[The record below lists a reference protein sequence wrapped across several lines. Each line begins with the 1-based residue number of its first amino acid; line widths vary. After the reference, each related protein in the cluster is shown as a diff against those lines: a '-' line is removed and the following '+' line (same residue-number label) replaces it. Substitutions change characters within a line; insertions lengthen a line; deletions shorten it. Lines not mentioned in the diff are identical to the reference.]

1 MIQIN
6 TLHCTKQIIG
16 STRWGVNVTNCRS
29 LKTSMNAR
37 EEEVDS
43 PRDLLLVDGSDR
55 IRSTLAAAIGKWGYA
70 VTACRSAREALR
82 AAEDAPPDY
91 VITELKLPD
100 DSGLEFLSLLKRVA
114 PEARVIV
121 LTSYASIATAVEAI
135 KRGAANYLIK
145 PSTTEQIIHALSR
158 QSADPCVVS
167 PAPKP
172 LSIDRLEWEYINWM
186 LLEHEGN
193 LSAAARALSMHR
205 RTLQRKLGKR
215 PRGF

>member
-1 MIQIN
+1 
-6 TLHCTKQIIG
+6 
-16 STRWGVNVTNCRS
+16 
-29 LKTSMNAR
+29 MNAR
-37 EEEVDS
+37 EEKVEF

-55 IRSTLAAAIGKWGYA
+55 IRSTLATAIGKWGYA
-70 VTACRSAREALR
+70 VTACRSASEALR
-82 AAEDAPPDY
+82 AAENAPPGY
-91 VITELKLPD
+91 VVTELKLPD
-100 DSGLEFLSLLKRVA
+100 HSGLELLSLLKRVA
-114 PEARVIV
+114 PEAHVIV

-158 QSADPCVVS
+158 RSADPCAVPPV
-167 PAPKP
+167 PKP
-172 LSIDRLEWEYINWM
+172 LSIDRLQWEYINWV

-215 PRGF
+215 PRSF

>member
-1 MIQIN
+1 LIQIN
-6 TLHCTKQIIG
+6 TPHCTKQIIDF
-16 STRWGVNVTNCRS
+16 TRLGVNVTNCRS

-37 EEEVDS
+37 EETIDF
-43 PRDLLLVDGSDR
+43 PRNLLLVDGSDR
-55 IRSTLAAAIGKWGYA
+55 IRSTLATAIGKRGYA

-100 DSGLEFLSLLKRVA
+100 DSGIALLSLLKRVA

-158 QSADPCVVS
+158 WNADPCAVP
-167 PAPKP
+167 PAPKA
-172 LSIDRLEWEYINWM
+172 LSIDRLQWEYINWV
-186 LLEHEGN
+186 LLEHAGN

-215 PRGF
+215 PRSF